1 MVEESMQTLVENL
14 HAAFSTKED
23 KQMSE
28 REQLIEK
35 RAELQKEKAALVRE
49 LRNEKKAHATH
60 QRQDQAP
67 ERKRFDRSVVP
78 ALCEDRCEI

>member
-1 MVEESMQTLVENL
+1 MVEETMKTLVENL
-14 HAAFSTKED
+14 HAAFSTKGD
-23 KQMSE
+23 DNISE
-28 REQLIEK
+28 REQLMET

-49 LRNEKKAHATH
+49 LRNDKKAHATH